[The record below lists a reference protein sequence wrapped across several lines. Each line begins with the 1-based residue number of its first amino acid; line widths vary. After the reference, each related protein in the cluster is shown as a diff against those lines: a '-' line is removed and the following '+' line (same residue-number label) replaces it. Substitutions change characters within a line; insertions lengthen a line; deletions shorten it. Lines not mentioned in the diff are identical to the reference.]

1 MLDKS
6 LIYISFLSQS
16 LLGAVEINVPSP
28 ASAGDSVLRN
38 EVADELTA
46 QFGVSPQ
53 SLADHVMMC
62 MPEGAMSGIA
72 YASLPGWRSVYK
84 NNWCTY
90 LSTQV
95 SDVHM
100 LSCPIIYIQLT
111 TAFSTEY
118 TFRCTNLVITLD

>member
-1 MLDKS
+1 MS
-6 LIYISFLSQS
+6 LSSIFYPRFSQS
-16 LLGAVEINVPSP
+16 LLGAVEITVPSP
-28 ASAGDSVLRN
+28 ASAGDGVLRN

-95 SDVHM
+95 SDVHDM
-100 LSCPIIYIQLT
+100 LSCPIIYMQLT
-111 TAFSTEY
+111 PAFSTEY